1 MMMKAYDQN
10 VEAMVD
16 VVLLDQ
22 LGIEASQKQSLTV
35 ALTAFNMLQAFSSKE
50 SIPVQ
55 KITREV
61 LISRIAGKKVSADEV
76 ARARRHVQGLLKSVD
91 QPSPP
96 AAEST
101 QAPRKRRAARRGYLN
116 EVRQDHADSSHIR

>member
-1 MMMKAYDQN
+1 MVTKAYDQN

-22 LGIEASQKQSLTV
+22 LGLETGQKESVTV
-35 ALTAFNMLQAFSSKE
+35 ALTALRMLEAFSSKE

-61 LISRIAGKKVSADEV
+61 LVSRLAGRKVGTDQV
-76 ARARRHVQGLLKSVD
+76 ARARRHVQALLKSTD
-91 QPSPP
+91 PASAQTAQPK
-96 AAEST
+96 
-101 QAPRKRRAARRGYLN
+101 QAPRKRRAARRG
-116 EVRQDHADSSHIR
+116 

>member
-22 LGIEASQKQSLTV
+22 LGIEASQKESVTV

-61 LISRIAGKKVSADEV
+61 LISRIAGKKVSAEDV
-76 ARARRHVQGLLKSVD
+76 ARARRHVQALLKSVD
-91 QPSPP
+91 QPSAP
-96 AAEST
+96 AAQPA
-101 QAPRKRRAARRGYLN
+101 QAPRKRRAARRG
-116 EVRQDHADSSHIR
+116 

>member
-1 MMMKAYDQN
+1 MVAKAYDQN

-22 LGIEASQKQSLTV
+22 LGLEAGQKESVTV
-35 ALTAFNMLQAFSSKE
+35 ALTALHMLQAFSSKE

-61 LISRIAGKKVSADEV
+61 LVSRIAGRKVGADDV
-76 ARARRHVQGLLKSVD
+76 ARARRHVQALLKSAD
-91 QPSPP
+91 PQSAETAPSK
-96 AAEST
+96 
-101 QAPRKRRAARRGYLN
+101 QAPRKRRAARR
-116 EVRQDHADSSHIR
+116 A

>member
-22 LGIEASQKQSLTV
+22 LALEASLKERVTI
-35 ALTAFNMLQAFSSKE
+35 ALAAFNLLQAFSSKE

-55 KITREV
+55 KITKEV
-61 LISRIAGKKVSADEV
+61 LISRIAGKKVTADDV
-76 ARARRHVQGLLKSVD
+76 ARARRHVQGLLKSTD
-91 QPSPP
+91 QTTAP
-96 AAEST
+96 ASQPT
-101 QAPRKRRAARRGYLN
+101 QAPRKRRATRRG
-116 EVRQDHADSSHIR
+116 

>member
-1 MMMKAYDQN
+1 MTTKAYDQN

-22 LGIEASQKQSLTV
+22 LDIEASKKESVTV
-35 ALTAFNMLQAFSSKE
+35 ALTAFNMLRAFSSKE

-61 LISRIAGKKVSADEV
+61 LISHIAGRKVSAEDV
-76 ARARRHVQGLLKSVD
+76 ARARRHVQALLKSTG
-91 QPSPP
+91 QPT
-96 AAEST
+96 AAAA
-101 QAPRKRRAARRGYLN
+101 QPAPRKRRAARRG
-116 EVRQDHADSSHIR
+116 

>member
-101 QAPRKRRAARRGYLN
+101 QAPRKRRAARRG
-116 EVRQDHADSSHIR
+116 